1 MAKLYQHVFRL
12 SKDSD
17 NHEFICNYSVYETG
31 IEIMEK
37 IPYGYI
43 VRSESGCAIT
53 YSKDMTVEHV
63 AYGYVALVFSEDA
76 TSREAEM
83 RKHLKALL
91 ESYATELNNMVDAL
105 SKEDALCQI

>member
-53 YSKDMTVEHV
+53 YSKDIAVEHTD
-63 AYGYVALVFSEDA
+63 YGYVALAFSEDA
-76 TSREAEM
+76 TSREIEM
-83 RKHLKALL
+83 RKHVKSLL
-91 ESYATELNNMVDAL
+91 ESYVTELNNMVDAL
-105 SKEDALCQI
+105 SKEDTLC